1 MKMTLTNLKDFVK
14 AYVLQTLQ
22 GNPTYTPSYED
33 ISGMINKL
41 GKQVEIKG
49 LFNDKLQM
57 LDADFLEL
65 GKTIEEYFINL
76 TLPQNFDSNGAND
89 LAPKYP
95 TKGEVY
101 YSYDLGRKV
110 IATTVPYG
118 RIESACINAETFADY
133 IASIMEK
140 LYNSQDMYKYG
151 IKKQLLGNVIKKADT
166 KGRTTTLALPT
177 DTTTAEDFILNI
189 KQLVSNSNFAN
200 DNNSLGDEMIGAT
213 PRLTLFIKKGI
224 LPVLEVKALAGA
236 FNIDKLKMECDIVE
250 VDDFGDADAKYYA
263 LLADAR
269 GIKLHPSY
277 LAMREK
283 QNAEGD
289 FINYYLHSDFT
300 AFISNYVFVN
310 AIKSAA

>member
-1 MKMTLTNLKDFVK
+1 MKMTLTNLKDFTK
-14 AYVLQTLQ
+14 AYVKETSQ
-22 GNPTYTPSYED
+22 GNTTYTPTYED
-33 ISGMINKL
+33 ISGMLNKI

-57 LDADFLEL
+57 LDSDFLEL
-65 GKTIEEYFINL
+65 GKTIEEYFISL
-76 TLPQNFDSNGAND
+76 TLPQNFDPNGAND

-95 TKGEVY
+95 TKGDVY

-140 LYNSQDMYKYG
+140 LYNSQDMYKYS

-166 KGRTTTLALPT
+166 KGRTTTIALPT

-189 KQLVSNSNFAN
+189 KQLVSNSSFAS
-200 DNNSLGDEMIGAT
+200 DNNTLGDEMIGAT

-224 LPVLEVKALAGA
+224 LPVLEVKASAGA

-250 VDDFGDADAKYYA
+250 VDDFGDADTKYYA

-277 LAMREK
+277 LAMREN

-310 AIKSAA
+310 AIKSVA

>member
-22 GNPTYTPSYED
+22 GNTTFTASYED
-33 ISGMINKL
+33 ISGMINKI

-76 TLPQNFDSNGAND
+76 TLPQNFDPNGAND

-95 TKGEVY
+95 TKGDVY

-118 RIESACINAETFADY
+118 RVESACINAETFADY

-140 LYNSQDMYKYG
+140 LYNSQDMYKYN

-166 KGRTTTLALPT
+166 KGRTSTIPLPT

-189 KQLVSNSNFAN
+189 KQLVSTSNFAT
-200 DNNSLGDEMIGAT
+200 DNNSLGDELIGAT

-250 VDDFGDADAKYYA
+250 VDDFGDANAKYYA